1 MGLYGIILCH
11 NNLVG
16 DDCVVLCKWNVVRAP
31 HLGWYWLMI
40 MGHIL
45 PNNTPYIGDDH
56 NQLWKHVETFFGIP
70 VSLSVLILKKQ
81 LRLARCTLA
90 TGFWACGSRTNK
102 ARVGGRGDLIVAG
115 CNGLVVRCGNG
126 WNPVPKNRPMT
137 GFICFF
143 WYKCECCELK
153 AGLIPIL
160 YNIVHIHKVRGVC
173 VCVCIYIYIY
183 TYIIIYI
190 YTNAWYEQIT
200 YGYMDTQL
208 YDVVCVCV
216 CTWIMG
222 VCANDYDR
230 NLLKPAMEH
239 GPPRWKFMNA
249 KAVVTKD
256 RRNHWLDMKNNRSRE
271 VQSEINGVDVL
282 MKRC

>member
-1 MGLYGIILCH
+1 MDYKDYMGLYYAIIM
-11 NNLVG
+11 VG

-90 TGFWACGSRTNK
+90 TRFWACGSRTNK

-143 WYKCECCELK
+143 GTNANAVSWRQVWFQYC
-153 AGLIPIL
+153 IIL
-160 YNIVHIHKVRGVC
+160 YNIVIW
-173 VCVCIYIYIY
+173 YIN
-183 TYIIIYI
+183 II
-190 YTNAWYEQIT
+190 Q
-200 YGYMDTQL
+200 
-208 YDVVCVCV
+208 
-216 CTWIMG
+216 
-222 VCANDYDR
+222 
-230 NLLKPAMEH
+230 
-239 GPPRWKFMNA
+239 
-249 KAVVTKD
+249 
-256 RRNHWLDMKNNRSRE
+256 
-271 VQSEINGVDVL
+271 
-282 MKRC
+282 

>member
-1 MGLYGIILCH
+1 MDYKDFMGLYYAIIM
-11 NNLVG
+11 VG

-31 HLGWYWLMI
+31 HLGWYWWMI
-40 MGHIL
+40 IGHLL

-56 NQLWKHVETFFGIP
+56 NQLWKHVETLFGIP
-70 VSLSVLILKKQ
+70 VCFDLEETV
-81 LRLARCTLA
+81 APCDRCTLA

-160 YNIVHIHKVRGVC
+160 YNIVHIHKVRC
-173 VCVCIYIYIY
+173 VCAYIYIYIY
-183 TYIIIYI
+183 VYNII
-190 YTNAWYEQIT
+190 
-200 YGYMDTQL
+200 
-208 YDVVCVCV
+208 
-216 CTWIMG
+216 
-222 VCANDYDR
+222 
-230 NLLKPAMEH
+230 
-239 GPPRWKFMNA
+239 
-249 KAVVTKD
+249 
-256 RRNHWLDMKNNRSRE
+256 
-271 VQSEINGVDVL
+271 
-282 MKRC
+282 